1 MDSTGGGL
9 AFVAYY
15 CRNDKVVAVCS
26 LAKDP
31 VVSHASE
38 LLRVGKMPSG
48 KESKLCANSFAVAN
62 EKYQGPVRPKSAAP
76 SQEKDLNWVL
86 FIGLPALVFIA
97 STIFF
102 FRS

>member
-9 AFVAYY
+9 SFAAFY

-48 KESKLCANSFAVAN
+48 KELKAGKDILTIPLQCKSFT
-62 EKYQGPVRPKSAAP
+62 
-76 SQEKDLNWVL
+76 DM
-86 FIGLPALVFIA
+86 GLA
-97 STIFF
+97 
-102 FRS
+102 